1 MEAEAVLNL
10 LDSSWFYIKPFEN
23 QPKPSIDDPNPN
35 PQITEIPPEPCLK
48 RRLTIHTR
56 SKSDQLMKIPI
67 VGADVFS
74 PRISQKP
81 NLQTILSG
89 REIDPLDKPV
99 KELTGPAT
107 KKKKEKNKKSRFTK
121 SLSELEFEEMKG
133 FMDLGFVFSEEDK
146 EDPGLVEIVPGLQK
160 LGLEEGRRVEQLVG
174 PRARARP
181 RPYLSEAWG
190 ACDRVTGPD
199 PLLMAMESI
208 MPAVMNEID
217 MKDSLKWWAH
227 SVASAVR

>member
-23 QPKPSIDDPNPN
+23 QPNPSIGDLNPN
-35 PQITEIPPEPCLK
+35 PRITEIPPEPCLT

-56 SKSDQLMKIPI
+56 SKSDQLIKIPI
-67 VGADVFS
+67 VGTDVFS
-74 PRISQKP
+74 PRISRKP

-99 KELTGPAT
+99 KEFTEPAT
-107 KKKKEKNKKSRFTK
+107 KKKKEKKKIRFTK

-146 EDPGLVEIVPGLQK
+146 KDPGLVEIVPGLQK

-174 PRARARP
+174 PRAR
-181 RPYLSEAWG
+181 PYLSEAWG
-190 ACDRVTGPD
+190 ACDRETGPG
-199 PLLMAMESI
+199 PLLMELI